1 MFNLLSFRKKTDTI
15 LTNVDE
21 IQLFTISSTLA
32 IFYYCRL
39 TRQERKEVTE
49 TKRKSNKRKQEPKN
63 NCRKEIYEKRQEIKE
78 RKGTKS

>member
-49 TKRKSNKRKQEPKN
+49 TKRKSNKRKEEQNKN
-63 NCRKEIYEKRQEIKE
+63 KEKE
-78 RKGTKS
+78 L